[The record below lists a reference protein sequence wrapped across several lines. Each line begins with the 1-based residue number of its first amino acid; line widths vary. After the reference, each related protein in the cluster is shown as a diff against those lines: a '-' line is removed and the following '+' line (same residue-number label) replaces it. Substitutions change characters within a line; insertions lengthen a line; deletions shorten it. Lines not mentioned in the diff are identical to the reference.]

1 MPPQSPRR
9 LLFDRRLVKALTP
22 LAIVNGCRLLSVLG
36 DLRLGE
42 IGHYGFAD
50 GMAGRVDEP
59 SLCSDLA
66 AVQELLSHA
75 HPASDVWTQPLHP
88 QRHVYGISFLL
99 SLRHH
104 RLFSLSPFD
113 PIRRVP
119 AHLPGLSEPIATPE
133 NTRTADVLLS
143 GPDAGLTF
151 PDLALPPPILCALA
165 RQEITHPSP
174 VQLRALPAARLGAD
188 VIVQAKSGTGKTL
201 VFSIVAAEAAASSST
216 LQGPAALLIAPTR
229 ELAAQIARVT
239 QSLCDGFENS
249 PHVSL
254 FIGGCPERE
263 DAARIVQQP
272 PAVAVA
278 TPGRALA
285 LVQRGNLRVAA
296 MKLLVLDEADRLL
309 DGSLGDTVPRICEM
323 LPMRKQTLAFS
334 ATYPAKL
341 QVLLRKVMRNATHI
355 QVQRR
360 PEHSQEVGEKI
371 VGTASK
377 NTNTADPNQK
387 AVLLGVRQR
396 KMQVER
402 DVSTDETRLEAKT
415 AALVALIQKNPF
427 SFCIVFTNS
436 KKRSKSVVDRLSRAG
451 FASAHIHAG
460 IRQLERTAIMKSAA
474 DGNLQV
480 LVATDLLARGVDID
494 ICDLVVHLDIPHDS
508 ATYLHRV
515 GRAGR
520 FGKLGLSV
528 VIHESGDEAAE
539 LHAME
544 KGLGFSMT
552 KMLAPR
558 LSEAVE
564 EGVTQV
570 KADGARKKRKR
581 STDGGDGEVAEKM
594 EIEENGIERGLDNIQ
609 ESRRV
614 DGFESRHK
622 IPEIE
627 DAQAGDAENI
637 DTSWDVMEEVPSTGE
652 PELTCVADGQVA
664 DVGFDTQPDK
674 ARNSKLAEGI
684 HDVTEL
690 KRSPEGTVP
699 SDEQDEWSV
708 YASRAYSE
716 GYEEGYERAFR
727 MAMQLRARLESWT

>member
-1 MPPQSPRR
+1 
-9 LLFDRRLVKALTP
+9 
-22 LAIVNGCRLLSVLG
+22 
-36 DLRLGE
+36 
-42 IGHYGFAD
+42 
-50 GMAGRVDEP
+50 MAGRVDEP
-59 SLCSDLA
+59 SLSSDLA
-66 AVQELLSHA
+66 EVQELLSHA

-104 RLFSLSPFD
+104 RLYSLSPSD

-119 AHLPGLSEPIATPE
+119 AHLPALSEHIATPE

-151 PDLALPPPILCALA
+151 SDLALPPPILCALA

-201 VFSIVAAEAAASSST
+201 VFGIVAAEAAASSSS

-263 DAARIVQQP
+263 DAARIVQLP
-272 PAVAVA
+272 PAIAVA

-285 LVQRGNLRVAA
+285 LVERGNLRVAA

-360 PEHSQEVGEKI
+360 PQLSEEVGEKDAS
-371 VGTASK
+371 TASK
-377 NTNTADPNQK
+377 DTNAADPNQK

-396 KMQVER
+396 KIQVER
-402 DVSTDETRLEAKT
+402 GVNTSETKLEAKT

-436 KKRSKSVVDRLSRAG
+436 KKRNKSVVDRLSRAG
-451 FASAHIHAG
+451 FASADIHAG

-528 VIHESGDEAAE
+528 VIHDSGDEAAE
-539 LHAME
+539 LHSME

-570 KADGARKKRKR
+570 KADGTRKKRKR
-581 STDGGDGEVAEKM
+581 STDGGEGEVAESM
-594 EIEENGIERGLDNIQ
+594 EIEGTERGLDNIQ
-609 ESRRV
+609 ESRRA

-637 DTSWDVMEEVPSTGE
+637 DTSWDVMEDALSTGE

-664 DVGFDTQPDK
+664 DVGFNTQSDE

-684 HDVTEL
+684 HNVIEE
-690 KRSPEGTVP
+690 KRSPEGKLP
-699 SDEQDEWSV
+699 SDEKDGWSV